1 VLATEEVR
9 VKVGIPKE
17 IATGERRVALVPAA
31 VGRLAKAGLQVLVE
45 FRAGEAALFEDNEY
59 AATGARIVP
68 DPSALYGEA
77 DVVLKVQRPLFNS
90 GTGAHEVD
98 LLRPGQTLI
107 SLFVPSDD
115 PDLVRRAADHK
126 ISYFSMDLIPRI
138 SRAQPMDARSAMST
152 LAGYKAVL
160 LAANAYNR
168 LFPMLATAA
177 GTIAPAKVLVLG
189 VGVAGLQAIA
199 TARRLGAVVSAFDVR
214 PQVKQEVES
223 LGARFLAIDVVSEQD
238 ASGYARGL
246 SEEQE
251 RRQREQMADFVKDA
265 DIVVTTALVP
275 GKKAPLLITADMI
288 VQMKPGSVVVDLA
301 AEQGG
306 NCEWTEPGKT
316 VDRRGV
322 TIIGPVNIPS
332 AMPGLASQL
341 YARTI
346 SAFLLNMV
354 KDGALALNFD
364 DPIVRDSCVL
374 RDGQVM
380 AEKAQPVAAAVG
392 ETT

>member
-1 VLATEEVR
+1 

-17 IATGERRVALVPAA
+17 IAPGERRVALTPGMI
-31 VGRLAKAGLQVLVE
+31 GRLAKAGLEVLVE
-45 FRAGEAALFEDNEY
+45 AGAGEAALISTREY
-59 AATGARIVP
+59 AEAGARVVP
-68 DPSALYGEA
+68 TAAALYSQAEII
-77 DVVLKVQRPLFNS
+77 LKVQRLQADS
-90 GTGAHEVD
+90 AGAHEVD
-98 LLRPGQTLI
+98 LPPSGTAVI
-107 SLFVPSDD
+107 SLFIPTDD
-115 PDLVRRAADHK
+115 PDLVRRAAARGLM
-126 ISYFSMDLIPRI
+126 YFSMDLIPRI

-160 LAANAYNR
+160 LAADAYGR
-168 LFPMLATAA
+168 LFPMLSTAA

-223 LGARFLAIDVVSEQD
+223 LGARFLTIDVVSEQD

-251 RRQREQMADFVKDA
+251 RRQREQMTGFVKDA
-265 DIVVTTALVP
+265 DIVITTALVP
-275 GKKAPLLITADMI
+275 GKKAPMLVTADMLA
-288 VQMKPGSVVVDLA
+288 QMKPGSVIVDLA

-316 VDRRGV
+316 VERRGV
-322 TIIGPVNIPS
+322 TIVGPANIP
-332 AMPGLASQL
+332 ATMPGLASQL

-346 SAFLLNMV
+346 TAFLLNMV

-364 DPIVRDSCVL
+364 DPIVRESCVV
-374 RDGQVM
+374 RDGQVA
-380 AEKAQPVAAAVG
+380 AEQAQIVAAASG
-392 ETT
+392 GTA

>member
-1 VLATEEVR
+1 M
-9 VKVGIPKE
+9 KVGIPKE
-17 IATGERRVALVPAA
+17 IAAGERRVALVPAA
-31 VGRLAKAGLQVLVE
+31 VGRLAKAGLEVLVE
-45 FRAGEAALFEDNEY
+45 AGAGEAALFANKEY
-59 AATGARIVP
+59 AEAGARIVP
-68 DPSALYGEA
+68 DASALYGQA
-77 DVVLKVQRPLFNS
+77 DAILKVQRPVFNP

-98 LLRPGQTLI
+98 LFRPGETVI

-115 PDLVRRAADHK
+115 PDLVRRAADRK

-160 LAANAYNR
+160 LAADAYDR
-168 LFPMLATAA
+168 LFPMLSTAA
-177 GTIAPAKVLVLG
+177 GTIAPAKALVLG

-199 TARRLGAVVSAFDVR
+199 TARRLGAMVSAFDVR

-223 LGARFLAIDVVSEQD
+223 LGARFLTIDVVSEQD

-251 RRQREQMADFVKDA
+251 RRQREQMTNFIKDA
-265 DIVVTTALVP
+265 DIVITTALVP

-288 VQMKPGSVVVDLA
+288 VQMKPGSVIVDLA

-306 NCEWTEPGKT
+306 NCEWTEAGKT
-316 VDRRGV
+316 VEHRGI

-364 DPIVRDSCVL
+364 DPIVRESCVV
-374 RDGQVM
+374 RDGQIM
-380 AEKAQPVAAAVG
+380 AEQAQAVAAAIG
-392 ETT
+392 GTA